1 MLVESFVLLSPAFA
15 KPFSVSRN
23 VEMNAFK
30 IYKKSEKFVFTRALI
45 SFTLLCVILIF
56 GAIYEKELK
65 STLIGEIIKYSL
77 ILLLIFGAINSFLNR
92 QLKGKLEG
100 LLILNLENIII
111 DERKISIEEIKFI
124 KIELNNYKREYI
136 GSSNPVIFLENFSNG
151 TNNKITIKLNSDE
164 TIVCY
169 FQRETSRQIMRVHD
183 SLRNYLDLGILSRK
197 NYDEI
202 TK

>member
-1 MLVESFVLLSPAFA
+1 
-15 KPFSVSRN
+15 
-23 VEMNAFK
+23 MNAFK

-77 ILLLIFGAINSFLNR
+77 ILLLIFGAINSFFNR